1 MFYYRHCGPRDR
13 EFAGRGWDWRF
24 DPNFGSFF
32 FGGHKGGHGRGW
44 RAGGR
49 MFEQGGLKF
58 VILRLLDE
66 KPRHGYEIIK
76 ELEERSGGR
85 YTPSPG
91 TVYPTLTMLE
101 DMGFASAAVEEGGK
115 KVYSITD
122 AGRQHLAENK
132 SAVDEVLD
140 RLSELGASIF
150 GEQMRP
156 AHEAMAALART
167 YTHITLHRTADPE
180 YVKKVVEILRR
191 ASGELEALLAP
202 R

>member
-1 MFYYRHCGPRDR
+1 MFDRHCGPRDR
-13 EFAGRGWDWRF
+13 EGAGRGWDWRA
-24 DPNFGSFF
+24 DPNLGAFF
-32 FGGHKGGHGRGW
+32 FGGGHRRGGPW
-44 RAGGR
+44 RGGR

-101 DMGFASAAVEEGGK
+101 EMGFASAAVEEGGK

-132 SAVDEVLD
+132 GAVDEVID
-140 RLSELGASIF
+140 RLAQVGASIF

-156 AHEAMAALART
+156 AHEAMGAVGRAYMHVT
-167 YTHITLHRTADPE
+167 MHRTADPA
-180 YVKKVVEILRR
+180 YVTNVVDILKR
-191 ASGELEALLAP
+191 AAAELDALVAP
-202 R
+202 K

>member
-1 MFYYRHCGPRDR
+1 MFHRDCGPRDR
-13 EFAGRGWDWRF
+13 EGAGRGWDWRS
-24 DPNFGSFF
+24 DPNFGAFF
-32 FGGHKGGHGRGW
+32 FGGGHRRGGPW
-44 RAGGR
+44 RGGR

-101 DMGFASAAVEEGGK
+101 EMGFASAAVEEGGK

-122 AGRQHLAENK
+122 AGRQHLTENK
-132 SAVDEVLD
+132 SAVDDVID
-140 RLSELGASIF
+140 RLAQVGASIF
-150 GEQMRP
+150 GEQMRS
-156 AHEAMAALART
+156 AHEAMGSLARSYAHVT
-167 YTHITLHRTADPE
+167 MHRTADPQ
-180 YVKKVVEILRR
+180 YVARVVEILKR
-191 ASGELEALLAP
+191 ASAELEALTAAP
-202 R
+202 

>member
-1 MFYYRHCGPRDR
+1 MFHHDCGPRDR
-13 EFAGRGWDWRF
+13 EGAGRGWDWRA
-24 DPNFGSFF
+24 DQNFGSFF
-32 FGGHKGGHGRGW
+32 FGGHKRGGPW
-44 RAGGR
+44 RGGR
-49 MFEQGGLKF
+49 FFEQGGLKF

-66 KPRHGYEIIK
+66 KPRHGYDIIK

-101 DMGFASAAVEEGGK
+101 DMGFASAAAEEGGK

-132 SAVDEVLD
+132 GAVDEVID
-140 RLSELGASIF
+140 RLAQVGASIF

-156 AHEAMAALART
+156 AHEAMAALGRSYMHVT
-167 YTHITLHRTADPE
+167 MHRTADPA
-180 YVKKVVEILRR
+180 YVAKVVEILGR
-191 ASGELEALLAP
+191 ASAELQSLVSAK
-202 R
+202 

>member
-1 MFYYRHCGPRDR
+1 
-13 EFAGRGWDWRF
+13 
-24 DPNFGSFF
+24 
-32 FGGHKGGHGRGW
+32 
-44 RAGGR
+44 

-101 DMGFASAAVEEGGK
+101 EMGFASAAVEEGGK

-122 AGRQHLAENK
+122 AGRQHLSENK
-132 SAVDEVLD
+132 GAVDEVID
-140 RLSELGASIF
+140 RLAQVGASIF

-156 AHEAMAALART
+156 AHEAMGALGRAYMHVT
-167 YTHITLHRTADPE
+167 MHRTADPA
-180 YVKKVVEILRR
+180 YVTKVVEILKR
-191 ASGELEALLAP
+191 AATELDGLVAP
-202 R
+202 K

>member
-1 MFYYRHCGPRDR
+1 MFRGDCGPRDR
-13 EFAGRGWDWRF
+13 EGAGRGWDWRA
-24 DPNFGSFF
+24 DPNFGAFF
-32 FGGHKGGHGRGW
+32 FGAGHRRGGPW
-44 RAGGR
+44 RGGR

-101 DMGFASAAVEEGGK
+101 EMGFASAATEEGGK

-132 SAVDEVLD
+132 GAVDEVID
-140 RLSELGASIF
+140 RLAQVGASIF

-156 AHEAMAALART
+156 AHEAMGALGRSYMHVT
-167 YTHITLHRTADPE
+167 MHRTADPE

-191 ASGELEALLAP
+191 ASGELEALVAAK
-202 R
+202 

>member
-1 MFYYRHCGPRDR
+1 MFDRHCGPRER
-13 EFAGRGWDWRF
+13 EGAGRGWDWRA
-24 DPNFGSFF
+24 DPNFGGFF
-32 FGGHKGGHGRGW
+32 FGGGHRRGAW
-44 RAGGR
+44 RGGR

-58 VILRLLDE
+58 VILRLLEE

-101 DMGFASAAVEEGGK
+101 EMGFASSTVEEGGK
-115 KVYSITD
+115 KVYAITD

-132 SAVDEVLD
+132 SSVDEVID
-140 RLSELGASIF
+140 RLAQVGASIF

-156 AHEAMAALART
+156 AHEAMGALGRT
-167 YTHITLHRTADPE
+167 YMHVTMHRTADPE

-191 ASGELEALLAP
+191 AAGELEAMVSAK
-202 R
+202 

>member
-1 MFYYRHCGPRDR
+1 MFRDDCGPRDR
-13 EFAGRGWDWRF
+13 ERAGRGWDWSA
-24 DPNFGSFF
+24 DPSNFGAFF
-32 FGGHKGGHGRGW
+32 FGGGHRRGGPW
-44 RAGGR
+44 RGGR

-101 DMGFASAAVEEGGK
+101 DMGFASATAEEGGK

-132 SAVDEVLD
+132 SAVDDVID
-140 RLSELGASIF
+140 RLAQVGASIF

-156 AHEAMAALART
+156 AHEAMGALGRT
-167 YTHITLHRTADPE
+167 YMHATMHRTADPA
-180 YVKKVVEILRR
+180 YVTRMVEILKR
-191 ASGELEALLAP
+191 ASAELETLLAAK
-202 R
+202 

>member
-1 MFYYRHCGPRDR
+1 MFNRDCGPRDH
-13 EFAGRGWDWRF
+13 EGAGRGWDWRA
-24 DPNFGSFF
+24 DPNFGFF
-32 FGGHKGGHGRGW
+32 FGGGHRRGGPW
-44 RAGGR
+44 RGGR

-101 DMGFASAAVEEGGK
+101 EMGFASAAVEEGGK
-115 KVYSITD
+115 KVYSITE

-132 SAVDEVLD
+132 GAVDDVID
-140 RLSELGASIF
+140 RLAQVGASIF

-156 AHEAMAALART
+156 AHEAMAALGRS
-167 YTHITLHRTADPE
+167 YMHITMHRTADPA
-180 YVKKVVEILRR
+180 YTQKVVEILRR
-191 ASGELEALLAP
+191 AASELEALLAAK
-202 R
+202 

>member
-1 MFYYRHCGPRDR
+1 MFRRDCGPRDR
-13 EFAGRGWDWRF
+13 EGAGRGWDWRA
-24 DPNFGSFF
+24 DPNFGAFF
-32 FGGHKGGHGRGW
+32 NFGGGHRRGGPW
-44 RAGGR
+44 RGGR

-66 KPRHGYEIIK
+66 KPRHGYDIIK
-76 ELEERSGGR
+76 ELEERSSGR

-101 DMGFASAAVEEGGK
+101 EMGFATGTVEEGGK

-132 SAVDEVLD
+132 GTVDEVID
-140 RLSELGASIF
+140 RLAQVGASIF

-156 AHEAMAALART
+156 AHEAMAALGRSYMHVT
-167 YTHITLHRTADPE
+167 MHRTADAA
-180 YVKKVVEILRR
+180 YTTKVVEILRKA
-191 ASGELEALLAP
+191 ASELDSLVTP
-202 R
+202 K

>member
-1 MFYYRHCGPRDR
+1 MFFSGCGPRDR
-13 EFAGRGWDWRF
+13 EGAGRGWDWKS
-24 DPNFGSFF
+24 DPNFAFF
-32 FGGHKGGHGRGW
+32 FGSGPRRGGHW
-44 RAGGR
+44 RGGR

-101 DMGFASAAVEEGGK
+101 EMGFASSTVEEGGK

-122 AGRQHLAENK
+122 AGRQHLTENK
-132 SAVDEVLD
+132 SAVDDVIE
-140 RLSELGASIF
+140 RLAQVGASIF
-150 GEQMRP
+150 GEQMRT
-156 AHEAMAALART
+156 AHEAMGALGRT
-167 YTHITLHRTADPE
+167 YMHATLHRTADPA
-180 YVKKVVEILRR
+180 YVTKVVEILKR
-191 ASGELEALLAP
+191 ASAELDALVAAK
-202 R
+202 

>member
-1 MFYYRHCGPRDR
+1 MFYRHCGPRDR
-13 EFAGRGWDWRF
+13 EGAGRGWDWRA
-24 DPNFGSFF
+24 DPNFGAFF
-32 FGGHKGGHGRGW
+32 FGGGHRRGGHW
-44 RAGGR
+44 RGGR

-66 KPRHGYEIIK
+66 KPRHGYDIIK

-91 TVYPTLTMLE
+91 TVYPTLTLLE
-101 DMGFASAAVEEGGK
+101 EMGFASATVEEGGK

-132 SAVDEVLD
+132 GAVDEVID
-140 RLSELGASIF
+140 RLAQVGASIF

-156 AHEAMAALART
+156 AHEAMAALGRT
-167 YTHITLHRTADPE
+167 YMHITMHRTTDPA
-180 YVKKVVEILRR
+180 YVTNVVEILKR
-191 ASGELEALLAP
+191 AAGELEALVSVK
-202 R
+202 

>member
-1 MFYYRHCGPRDR
+1 MFYHYCGPRDR
-13 EFAGRGWDWRF
+13 EGAGRGWDWRA
-24 DPNFGSFF
+24 DPNFGAFF
-32 FGGHKGGHGRGW
+32 FGGGHRRGGPW
-44 RAGGR
+44 RGGR

-101 DMGFASAAVEEGGK
+101 EMGFASASVEEGGK
-115 KVYSITD
+115 KVYAITE

-132 SAVDEVLD
+132 GAVDEVID
-140 RLSELGASIF
+140 RLAQVGASIF

-156 AHEAMAALART
+156 AHEAMAGLGRT
-167 YTHITLHRTADPE
+167 YMHITMHRTADPG
-180 YVKKVVEILRR
+180 YVTKVVEILKR
-191 ASGELEALLAP
+191 ATADLEALVAAK
-202 R
+202 

>member
-1 MFYYRHCGPRDR
+1 MFDRHCGPRDR
-13 EFAGRGWDWRF
+13 EGAGRGWDWRA
-24 DPNFGSFF
+24 DPDFGAFF
-32 FGGHKGGHGRGW
+32 FGGGHRRGGPW
-44 RAGGR
+44 RGGR

-101 DMGFASAAVEEGGK
+101 EMGFASAAVEEGGK

-122 AGRQHLAENK
+122 AGRQHLSENK
-132 SAVDEVLD
+132 GAVDEVID
-140 RLSELGASIF
+140 RLAQVGASIF

-156 AHEAMAALART
+156 AHEAMGALGRAYMHVT
-167 YTHITLHRTADPE
+167 MHRTADPA
-180 YVKKVVEILRR
+180 YVTKVVEILKR
-191 ASGELEALLAP
+191 AATELDGLVAAK
-202 R
+202 

>member
-1 MFYYRHCGPRDR
+1 MFFDDCGPRDR
-13 EFAGRGWDWRF
+13 EGAGRGWDWRA
-24 DPNFGSFF
+24 DPNFAFF
-32 FGGHKGGHGRGW
+32 FGSGHRRGGGNW
-44 RAGGR
+44 RGGR

-132 SAVDEVLD
+132 STVDDVIE
-140 RLSELGASIF
+140 RLAQVGASIF
-150 GEQMRP
+150 GEQMRS
-156 AHEAMAALART
+156 AHEAMGALGRT
-167 YTHITLHRTADPE
+167 YMHVTMHRTADPA
-180 YVKKVVEILRR
+180 YVTKVVEILKR
-191 ASGELEALLAP
+191 ASAELEALVAAK
-202 R
+202 

>member
-1 MFYYRHCGPRDR
+1 MFYRYCGPRDR
-13 EFAGRGWDWRF
+13 EGAGRGWDWRA
-24 DPNFGSFF
+24 DPNFGAFF
-32 FGGHKGGHGRGW
+32 FGGGHRRGGHW
-44 RAGGR
+44 RGGR

-66 KPRHGYEIIK
+66 KPRHGYDIIK

-101 DMGFASAAVEEGGK
+101 EMGFASSTVEEGGK
-115 KVYSITD
+115 KVYAITD

-132 SAVDEVLD
+132 GAVDEVID
-140 RLSELGASIF
+140 RLAEVGASIF

-156 AHEAMAALART
+156 AHEAMAALGRT
-167 YTHITLHRTADPE
+167 YMHITMHRTADPD

-191 ASGELEALLAP
+191 AGAELEAIVNVK
-202 R
+202 

>member
-1 MFYYRHCGPRDR
+1 MFYHDCGPRER
-13 EFAGRGWDWRF
+13 EGAGRDWDWRY
-24 DPNFGSFF
+24 PNFGEFF
-32 FGGHKGGHGRGW
+32 FGAKHRRGGPW
-44 RAGGR
+44 RGGR

-58 VILRLLDE
+58 VILRLLEE

-101 DMGFASAAVEEGGK
+101 EMGFASAAVEEGGK

-132 SAVDEVLD
+132 SAVDEVID
-140 RLSELGASIF
+140 RLAQVGASIF

-156 AHEAMAALART
+156 AHEAMGALGRSYVHVT
-167 YTHITLHRTADPE
+167 MHRTADPQ
-180 YVKKVVEILRR
+180 YVARVVEILKR
-191 ASGELEALLAP
+191 ATADLEALVSTP
-202 R
+202 